1 MIWKLDHEVGTD
13 QTLASEPRTVPAF
26 SRPAPRHARW
36 PRVALTGDAPI
47 DATCGWSVSLT
58 MIWRGV
64 CAAAKGMLSN
74 TIALPLN
81 WLLGVALQGLSG
93 PAPKTNSDSSRYSA
107 DDRYMVDII
116 ARPLAVI
123 GD

>member
-1 MIWKLDHEVGTD
+1 
-13 QTLASEPRTVPAF
+13 
-26 SRPAPRHARW
+26 
-36 PRVALTGDAPI
+36 
-47 DATCGWSVSLT
+47 
-58 MIWRGV
+58 
-64 CAAAKGMLSN
+64 MLSN

-93 PAPKTNSDSSRYSA
+93 PAPETNCDSSRYSA
-107 DDRYMVDII
+107 DDSYMVDII